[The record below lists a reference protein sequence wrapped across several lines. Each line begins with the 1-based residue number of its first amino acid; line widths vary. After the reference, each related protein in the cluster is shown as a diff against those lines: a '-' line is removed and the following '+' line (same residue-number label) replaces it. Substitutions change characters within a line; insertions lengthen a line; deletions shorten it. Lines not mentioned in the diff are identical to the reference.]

1 MKYLISDSIERAPP
15 SNTSKEYF
23 NGESTSMEKVRKE
36 STSTERCSE
45 DLWSRT
51 KIDSAFEHLHKKI
64 KLSAH
69 TQTGLPYI

>member
-1 MKYLISDSIERAPP
+1 
-15 SNTSKEYF
+15 
-23 NGESTSMEKVRKE
+23 MEKVRKE